1 MDVGTVTNLITA
13 VGFPIVACIY
23 MAKYIT
29 KNNENTRNQIENL
42 NNERKT
48 VLTDMKESIDNNT
61 RVIEKM
67 YEFFSRESKKGDDL
81 KWKKMF

>member
-48 VLTDMKESIDNNT
+48 VLEDMKESIDNNT

-67 YEFFSRESKKGDDL
+67 YEYFSKESRNGDDL
-81 KWKKMF
+81 K

>member
-48 VLTDMKESIDNNT
+48 VLADMKESIDNNT

-67 YEFFSRESKKGDDL
+67 YEYFSKEPRNGDDL
-81 KWKKMF
+81 K

>member
-1 MDVGTVTNLITA
+1 MDVGTVTNLITV

-42 NNERKT
+42 NDERKT
-48 VLTDMKESIDNNT
+48 VLEDMKESIDNNT
-61 RVIEKM
+61 RVIERM
-67 YEFFSRESKKGDDL
+67 YEYFSKESRNGDDL
-81 KWKKMF
+81 KWKKMY